1 MYKRTAE
8 VCNDAATTAVAT
20 NLSHPLLFIRAEN
33 VTTGE
38 LQQKDRSFVLRET
51 EELLCWW
58 LRTPNAMATP
68 CTKIKFSFFFF
79 SFWRQMNMAAQH
91 CTWQYANYKFYRPPT
106 RNIVFFFFLSK
117 CILHM
122 YTHTNKSSCDLPSPP
137 ISKKEKLLGGKKE
150 KETRVGPYSTPH
162 FKSLSTITRSAK
174 RKKKAPHTCLQ
185 RTLKEAMHPTMHKS
199 ARPAHNTQ
207 HYSSSSLCMAP
218 YNAAS
223 SRLQLTGCN
232 KHWGYTNKTK
242 MKRTEA
248 KESL

>member
-1 MYKRTAE
+1 
-8 VCNDAATTAVAT
+8 
-20 NLSHPLLFIRAEN
+20 
-33 VTTGE
+33 
-38 LQQKDRSFVLRET
+38 
-51 EELLCWW
+51 
-58 LRTPNAMATP
+58 
-68 CTKIKFSFFFF
+68 
-79 SFWRQMNMAAQH
+79 MAAQH

-106 RNIVFFFFLSK
+106 RNIVFFFLSK

-232 KHWGYTNKTK
+232 KH
-242 MKRTEA
+242 
-248 KESL
+248 